1 MLKLA
6 LANFLTFDLRRK
18 VFARA
23 KTLKSIGRLRA
34 IGVKLLLCAGKMLYY
49 THNYYLVHSI

>member
-23 KTLKSIGRLRA
+23 KTLKSIGRLS
-34 IGVKLLLCAGKMLYY
+34 IGLIGSLMAL
-49 THNYYLVHSI
+49 